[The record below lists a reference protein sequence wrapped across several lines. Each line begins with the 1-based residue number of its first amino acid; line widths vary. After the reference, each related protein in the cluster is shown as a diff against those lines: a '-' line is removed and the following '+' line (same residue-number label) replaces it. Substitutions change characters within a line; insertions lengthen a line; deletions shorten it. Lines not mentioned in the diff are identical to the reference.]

1 MNIFASMFPTIDLDD
16 FPKHIHR
23 PDTKISKRARQLL
36 HQQFG
41 GAETGLGKLCP
52 MFLRWLDI
60 TGELYPKAPQMA
72 TVICCADHGVAEE
85 GVSAYPQSTT
95 LEMAKN
101 YTVRNGA
108 AANVFSTYAGSSL
121 LVADLGIAAAE
132 SDIPSLFPLRIA
144 AGTKNMAKGPAMTR
158 EQAVDS
164 IKTGLVLAKF
174 LIDNGCDWILPGEM
188 GIANTTASA
197 AIAAVCCGK
206 TPEEVTG
213 RGTNIS
219 DERLKKKIE
228 VVRRAL
234 EINQPDPSDAIDI
247 LAKVGGFE
255 FGCMAGLILGAAV
268 SKKAVILDGANCAAA
283 ALLAQKIA
291 PASIAYVFASQ
302 LGSEKSH
309 RCMLETLG
317 LQPFLHLD
325 LRLSETAGSSIAARI
340 LKDFL
345 AYWYAA
351 KENIPDHIIG
361 CYDFC
366 KFLQRGG
373 FCELDASTE
382 ANDDNA
388 SVPNIE
394 DNDLSGDDD
403 NIEDALIDI
412 FVMPDKDIQLTDKTF
427 DFYLKSMPEL
437 DQDAMAACQDRLD
450 HLTKPID
457 SLGCLEQ
464 IACELA
470 GCSGIKRPEKDTRC
484 AVIIFTLRE
493 KLSPAMTLMMKTFA
507 ALTPCSVNLEQ
518 IKTEQS
524 VMAAFNFGR
533 EEAEVL
539 AAIAPIVT
547 LSVDEASPED
557 APGTM
562 DALIRQTLLTDEGGL
577 RFAEDEFLRHVPNQY
592 QHLLSALLGAIIAA
606 AHNHSLI
613 LLDGET
619 TKIIAR
625 YAVKMAPEI
634 RSYLLPLQPDL
645 MELRLRLPGLA
656 AACGLQIVKAA
667 LYMLNDMKTFEETKV
682 SIASNGP
689 GALRQNDSSDA

>member
-1 MNIFASMFPTIDLDD
+1 MNIFASMFPTIDLND

-23 PDTKISKRARQLL
+23 PDTKISKRARLLL

-41 GAETGLGKLCP
+41 DAETGLGGLTP

-85 GVSAYPQSTT
+85 GVSAYPQKTT

-108 AANVFSTYAGSSL
+108 AANVFSMYAGSSL

-144 AGTKNMAKGPAMTR
+144 AGTKNMTKGPAMTR
-158 EQAVDS
+158 EQAVAS

-174 LIDNGCDWILPGEM
+174 IIDNGCDWILPGEM

-219 DERLKKKIE
+219 DERLKKKIN

-234 EINQPDPSDAIDI
+234 EVNQPDPNDAIDI

-291 PASIAYVFASQ
+291 PESISYVFASQ

-309 RCMLETLG
+309 RYMLETLG
-317 LQPFLHLD
+317 LRPFLHLD
-325 LRLSETAGSSIAARI
+325 LRLSETAGASIAALI
-340 LKDFL
+340 LKNFL
-345 AYWYAA
+345 AYWYISRE
-351 KENIPDHIIG
+351 KLPENIG
-361 CYDFC
+361 CYDLC
-366 KFLQRGG
+366 RVLQQGG
-373 FCELDASTE
+373 FCELDPSTE
-382 ANDDNA
+382 GNDAEDDA
-388 SVPNIE
+388 SISDIDDDLDE
-394 DNDLSGDDD
+394 DNV
-403 NIEDALIDI
+403 EDALIDI

-437 DQDAMAACQDRLD
+437 DKDAMAACQDRLD

-464 IACELA
+464 IVCELA
-470 GCSGIKRPEKDTRC
+470 GCSGVKRPEQDTKC
-484 AVIIFTLRE
+484 AMIIFTLRE
-493 KLSPAMTLMMKTFA
+493 KLSPALSRMLQTSA
-507 ALTPCSVNLEQ
+507 AFTRCSINLEQ

-524 VMAAFNFGR
+524 IMAAFNFGR

-539 AAIAPIVT
+539 AAIDPIVT
-547 LSVDEASPED
+547 LSIDEVSADD

-562 DALIRQTLLTDEGGL
+562 DALIRQALLTDEGEL
-577 RFAEDEFLRHVPNQY
+577 RFTEDTFLKHVPAKY

-619 TKIIAR
+619 AKIIAR

-645 MELRLRLPGLA
+645 LDLRLRLPGLA
-656 AACGLQIVKAA
+656 AACGIQIVKAA
-667 LYMLNDMKTFEETKV
+667 LYMLDNMKTFEETKV
-682 SIASNGP
+682 SIASDGP
-689 GALRQNDSSDA
+689 GAIRQDAGREK